1 MKNLELKILD
11 KQPTQEN
18 PYVVENY
25 PYGFRLRTQI
35 KYWVETTKNGQR
47 FIRQTLNPKTNLWNK
62 PKKSTYSQIILVGLN
77 EEEHITYTCLSMYS
91 IEEALRFKEKY
102 EKYLNDYQ
110 KTELVN
116 IIKMLEVYN
125 KVEYKIT
132 ASRYR
137 HKVTG
142 IITNALPLMDMDN
155 YYEVDEEGNAIFD
168 IQKEEEEKEQK
179 EINRKINKMAI
190 LNAGKKTSIGSALK
204 TFKRVK

>member
-1 MKNLELKILD
+1 MKKVVVLMIVAGIGLLKTSLA
-11 KQPTQEN
+11 QE
-18 PYVVENY
+18 
-25 PYGFRLRTQI
+25 
-35 KYWVETTKNGQR
+35 
-47 FIRQTLNPKTNLWNK
+47 KTVKW
-62 PKKSTYSQIILVGLN
+62 
-77 EEEHITYTCLSMYS
+77 YS